1 MSTLNMQQDDHPAH
15 NLPNPTEQYAGMELP
30 NPFGEVGSYNA
41 DSAKTKPT
49 EVGPRKIKG
58 SDKGRPPLRPGD

>member
-15 NLPNPTEQYAGMELP
+15 NLP